1 VTKSL
6 YVGNLPWSATEQD
19 VLDLFAQYGEV
30 YDVSLIQDR
39 ETGRFRG
46 FGFVEI
52 SRADAARAV
61 GAVNGYMFQ
70 GRTLRVTEAAPK
82 APPAPS
88 SKRELRY

>member
-1 VTKSL
+1 L

-19 VLDLFAQYGEV
+19 VLNLFAQYGEV

-52 SRADAARAV
+52 SRADAARA
-61 GAVNGYMFQ
+61 ARAMDGYMFQ
-70 GRTLRVTEAAPK
+70 GRTLRVREAAPK

-88 SKRELRY
+88 SRRELSY